1 MPEDWE
7 DYGVQQVSTK
17 NVRQGEAGRARNQ
30 TRMAQKRAGMTEEE
44 KAESKNTRK
53 EAAAASYLRNR
64 KTILRKAQDKRISE
78 FVEKIGH
85 PDADLWYPYRRNTYR
100 VGTEAGVSTNP
111 RIYL

>member
-1 MPEDWE
+1 MLNHHQHV
-7 DYGVQQVSTK
+7 YGFQYQSKLK
-17 NVRQGEAGRARNQ
+17 NREPLKRNAGGLGGLWRP
-30 TRMAQKRAGMTEEE
+30 AGINE
-44 KAESKNTRK
+44 

-85 PDADLWYPYRRNTYR
+85 PDADLWYPYRRNTYH